1 MQSSHV
7 KAPRPLTVASP
18 TCVFLCGGSVRGC
31 LKANGGQVHTLD
43 FKKVSLCIQ
52 TWLNTH
58 AIREREKA
66 RDSEVR
72 KSFQQIFNLALYSCM
87 VAATPMTVSDK
98 ACDLLL
104 LDLPELSA
112 ITGASHASIGGGSI
126 FETQPHDG
134 WLFIPHCTHV
144 VPKRDSK
151 RGSFSYPLSSR
162 LRVISS

>member
-1 MQSSHV
+1 M
-7 KAPRPLTVASP
+7 
-18 TCVFLCGGSVRGC
+18 RGC

-72 KSFQQIFNLALYSCM
+72 KSFQQIFNLALFSCM

-112 ITGASHASIGGGSI
+112 ITGASHGSIGGGSI

-134 WLFIPHCTHV
+134 WLFIPHCTQ
-144 VPKRDSK
+144 PEEGFQKGK
-151 RGSFSYPLSSR
+151 LFLPSFLA
-162 LRVISS
+162 LEGNFVLVNAN